1 MRQRSLMFVLTLCAG
16 LIATTAAH
24 AVDPTPAAPQS
35 PAPKAAP
42 ATFADAA
49 KAADMVKELDAKRF
63 AATTKG
69 DLETLASLLADDL
82 VYVHS
87 STTVDGKTTYI
98 DALRTG
104 KTKYESIEPTDV
116 KVRVYGNTAI
126 VNGTAK
132 LSVTTNGQT
141 NSFSLRYT
149 DVWVMRD
156 SKWQMVTW
164 QSTRLPS

>member
-1 MRQRSLMFVLTLCAG
+1 MRQRSLLLTLMLCAG
-16 LIATTAAH
+16 LIATAA
-24 AVDPTPAAPQS
+24 AQNPAS
-35 PAPKAAP
+35 
-42 ATFADAA
+42 FADAA
-49 KAADMVKELDAKRF
+49 KTADMVKELDAKRF
-63 AATTKG
+63 QVTTRN
-69 DLETLASLLADDL
+69 DLDTLASLLADDL

-87 STTVDGKTTYI
+87 STKEDGKTAYI

-104 KTKYESIEPTDV
+104 KTKYESSEPTDV

-132 LSVTTNGQT
+132 LSVTTDGKT

-156 SKWQMVTW
+156 NKWQMVSW
-164 QSTRLPS
+164 QSTRVPEPAPAK